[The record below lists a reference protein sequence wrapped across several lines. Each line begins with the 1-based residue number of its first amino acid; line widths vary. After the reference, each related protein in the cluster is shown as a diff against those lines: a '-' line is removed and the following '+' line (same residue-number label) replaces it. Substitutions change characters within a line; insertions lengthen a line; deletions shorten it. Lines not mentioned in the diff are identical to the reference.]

1 MHTTPPTQKMVTC
14 YHCGEAVGA
23 DEIIMQDKH
32 FCCSGCKMVYEIL
45 ENAGLCEYYSIDEA
59 PGNSLRKVRKDQ
71 FAFLDDPKA
80 QQGVIQF
87 QDNNQTHV
95 TLYLPQIHCSS
106 CLWLLEHLHQLNPA
120 VISAQV
126 QFEKKQVSVRYH
138 HANFT
143 LRNLAELLT
152 SIGYEPYFSLQ
163 DLKLKQAPV
172 NRGKIF
178 RLGVAG
184 FCFSNI
190 MLMSFP
196 EYFGID
202 TQELVLQQVFRYA
215 NLLLSLPVF
224 FYSATEFYKSAW
236 AGIQNRYLNI
246 DAPIV
251 LAIWV
256 TFFRSVYEVVSK
268 TGGGYFDSMS
278 GIVFFMLLG
287 RVLQD
292 KTYRQLSFDR
302 DYTSYFPLSVS
313 VVKPT
318 GIVTATLPEI
328 RLNDTLLIHHDDLI
342 PADGILTRGKALI
355 DYSFVTGESFPV
367 EKEMGEIVYAGGKQL
382 GSNIEMLVIREVT
395 HSYLTQLWNRRE
407 EKVSV
412 KETHSFVNA
421 LSRYFT
427 WCVFA
432 IALIAG
438 VYWMIID
445 SSRALNAVTAVLII
459 ACPCALLL
467 SNTFTNGN
475 MLRRL
480 GSNQF
485 YLRNAQTLENLAN
498 ADYILFDKTGT
509 LSTGKFSAVAYHG
522 TPLTFHQRKSLA
534 SLASQSTHPL
544 SKAIVQ
550 WAGIRD
556 RLPVMAY
563 QEIAGKGIEGLVGE
577 DLLMLGSARFV
588 MGDTFS
594 PGSFAEVYF
603 SWEQTLM
610 GKFTFRAEYRDGLS
624 LLISNIK
631 KRFLLSVVSGDHAAD
646 KWMLQQVFGK
656 EVPLL
661 FDQLPTD
668 KLEVVRD
675 LQEKGH
681 RVIMVG
687 DGLNDA
693 GALLQ
698 ADVGVAVSNDSNRFT
713 PASDCILGANSLTQL
728 HLFLQVARANKKI
741 VLTAFIVSIIYNLI
755 GLFFAVQGTLNPMIA
770 AILMP
775 CSSISILIISFGLS
789 NWYCNRLGLK

>member
-202 TQELVLQQVFRYA
+202 TQELLLQQVFRYA

-367 EKEMGEIVYAGGKQL
+367 EKEMGEIIYAGGKQL

-480 GSNQF
+480 GRNQF

>member
-1 MHTTPPTQKMVTC
+1 MPKSPITQNAVTC

-23 DEIIMQDKH
+23 DEIIIQDKH

-45 ENAGLCEYYSIDEA
+45 ENAGLCEYYSIDRA
-59 PGNSLRKVRKDQ
+59 PGNSLRKVREDQ

-80 QQGVIQF
+80 QQGVIRF
-87 QDNNQTHV
+87 QDENQTHV
-95 TLYLPQIHCSS
+95 ELYLPQIHCSS
-106 CLWLLEHLHQLNPA
+106 CLWLLEHLHQLNSA
-120 VISAQV
+120 IISCKV
-126 QFEKKQVSVRYH
+126 HFEKKQVSVRYQH
-138 HANFT
+138 RNFT

-152 SIGYEPYFSLQ
+152 SIGYEPYFSLH
-163 DLKLKQAPV
+163 DLKLKQVPV

-202 TQELVLQQVFRYA
+202 TQEQLLQQVFRYA
-215 NLLLSLPVF
+215 NLVLSLPVF
-224 FYSATEFYKSAW
+224 FYSATEFYNSAW

-256 TFFRSVYEVVSK
+256 TFFRSVYEVLSK

-313 VVKPT
+313 VVKPS
-318 GIVTATLPEI
+318 GIITATLPEI

-367 EKEMGEIVYAGGKQL
+367 EKEMGEIIYAGGKQL

-407 EKVSV
+407 EKVAA
-412 KETHSFVNA
+412 KETHSFVNV

-427 WCVFA
+427 WGVFT
-432 IALIAG
+432 IALVAG
-438 VYWMIID
+438 IYWMLTD
-445 SSRALNAVTAVLII
+445 ESKALNAVTAVLII

-480 GSNQF
+480 GRNQF

-509 LSTGKFSAVAYHG
+509 LSTGKFTEVAYHG
-522 TPLTFHQRKSLA
+522 TPLNFQQRKSLA

-550 WAGIRD
+550 WTGIRD

-563 QEIAGKGIEGLVGE
+563 QEIAGKGIEGLVGD

-588 MGDTFS
+588 MGDAYS

-603 SWEQTLM
+603 SWEQQLM

-624 LLISNIK
+624 TLISNIK
-631 KRFLLSVVSGDHAAD
+631 NRLHVSVVSGDHSAD
-646 KWMLQQVFGK
+646 KWMLQQLFGK

-661 FDQLPTD
+661 FDQLPSD
-668 KLEVVRD
+668 KLEVVKD

-681 RVIMVG
+681 RVMMVG

-698 ADVGVAVSNDSNRFT
+698 ANVGIAVTDDNNRFT
-713 PASDCILGANSLTQL
+713 PASDCILGASSLTRL

-741 VLTAFIVSIIYNLI
+741 VLTAFIVSIVYNVI

-775 CSSISILIISFGLS
+775 CSSISILLIAFGLS

>member
-1 MHTTPPTQKMVTC
+1 MPTTPPTQKMVTC

-23 DEIIMQDKH
+23 DEIIIQDKH

-120 VISAQV
+120 VIKAQV

-313 VVKPT
+313 VVKPS
-318 GIVTATLPEI
+318 GIITATLPEI

-367 EKEMGEIVYAGGKQL
+367 EKEMGEIIYAGGKQL

-588 MGDTFS
+588 MGDTYS

-603 SWEQTLM
+603 SWEQKLM

-631 KRFLLSVVSGDHAAD
+631 KRYRLSVVSGDHAAD

-698 ADVGVAVSNDSNRFT
+698 ADVGIAVSNDSNRFT